1 MTSPLRHVADLD
13 AAGAL
18 PDGGDLLAEA
28 FATCLLQTLERSA
41 THLRF
46 RYDHASV
53 HVSVERHGS
62 PPSFC
67 RLAYELELETG
78 ESPGRIDLLH
88 RNLLRQGPVTST
100 LAKAL
105 EIEGAVRIRERA
117 AATPAR

>member
-1 MTSPLRHVADLD
+1 MTSPLRYEADLD
-13 AAGAL
+13 AADAL

-28 FATCLLQTLERSA
+28 FGACLLQTLERSA

-67 RLAYELELETG
+67 RLAYELELATD

-105 EIEGAVRIRERA
+105 EIEGSVRIRERA